1 MWVYDLTSKS
11 ASQDSNHQQRILYFA
26 GGGWQSTPSNDH
38 WAFCAEMVCRV
49 PSTRVTLLSPP
60 LAPNSPVS
68 KSFPQI
74 EKTFRALL
82 QESAREKE
90 SIMVAGDSSGG
101 NICLS
106 LVTWTLLTGLDGVP
120 VPKALMAICPTTD
133 LHHSLPEIKEVDKY
147 DPILTHSYTNSTASK
162 WSPGPVADTPPV
174 TDTPVIIKDPR
185 VKFDWSYDDP
195 RCSPIR
201 ADLTPIVAHGVKIHG
216 VTGSY
221 DVLGPDAVAFREQCR
236 KRGVEGEWLEWQ
248 GQMHCWPLAF
258 KYGLSESREAVDW
271 IIDVLK
277 RS

>member
-1 MWVYDLTSKS
+1 MWVYDLTSLS
-11 ASQDSNHQQRILYFA
+11 VPQDADHQQRILYFA
-26 GGGWQSTPSNDH
+26 GGGWQSPPTNDH
-38 WAFCAEMVCRV
+38 WGLCAEMVCRI
-49 PSTRVTLLSPP
+49 PNTRATLLSPP
-60 LAPNSPVS
+60 LAPNCPVS

-90 SIMVAGDSSGG
+90 SIIVAGDSSGG

-106 LVTWTLLTGLDGVP
+106 IATWTLLTGLDGP
-120 VPKALMAICPTTD
+120 VPKALMAICPTTY
-133 LHHSLPEIKEVDKY
+133 LHHNLPEIKEVDKY
-147 DPILTHSYTNSTASK
+147 DPILTHAYTNTTASK
-162 WSPGPVADTPPV
+162 WSPGPVEDTTPPV
-174 TDTPVIIKDPR
+174 SNMDPQ
-185 VKFDWSYDDP
+185 VKLDWSYDDP

-201 ADLTPIVAHGVKIHG
+201 ADLTPIVTHGVKIHG

-221 DVLGPDAVAFREQCR
+221 DVLGPDAVAFREECR
-236 KRGVEGEWLEWQ
+236 KRGVTGEWLEWQ